1 MRQSRRPVARSSLF
15 VAAFLALFAFRP
27 SIAGAAPTQ
36 APQPGVTGSIDLSV
50 EPDDAAVLVD
60 GTAARPGLSELP
72 VGRHRLQ
79 VRRFGYAEKSLD
91 FEVREKNTTRLS
103 VALGKAPFAIQ
114 GFGFSRKTFNPNVA
128 GAIASTDLAFRAAS
142 RGSARA
148 EIRNSEGRV
157 VASFEFPDIEDWSQ
171 SRKWDGLGSDG
182 RPLPDGIYSARLVAK
197 GEGPGTPIEAEAQVF
212 IDSDLI
218 DVLPAD
224 TVPTETKSVPIPVP
238 LGSQPPQINP
248 PDGRIQTLKVENTLK
263 KKIGSI
269 QIYCTSRSARNWSDD
284 TPSARIYIDRDEI
297 DWNWVPYLGDLEEG
311 SHYIEVRMP
320 GYYPLGHWFMLAEK
334 TLYTI
339 QFSPTRITGSIDL
352 DVEPKDS
359 AVILD
364 GAAAKPGLSELPVG
378 GHRLE
383 VRRFGYVERDLHV
396 EVQEKETAKLRVAL
410 EKAPFAIQ
418 GFGFARNMF
427 NPRSAGA
434 LSATTLE
441 FRATGPGSARVE
453 IRGPDDQAVASF
465 DFPDIE
471 DWSQS
476 RSWDGLG
483 SDGQPLPEGRY
494 TARLVAK
501 AAGSEETIDAE
512 AQAWIDPSLVVRPSG
527 VASATPGLLFM
538 PDPVPSA
545 TGASSV
551 EVFYFVP
558 PKSSWSSSGES
569 AFGIAGAFSVANG
582 IELGLHAAAELGTEA
597 ASAGDLDGSVL
608 LALMGDKTTA
618 WSGAFF
624 FRGGYSSIG
633 VPAMPASGSLVEAAL
648 PLGARL
654 GSVSEEADAR
664 FAFAPGLRAD
674 FSTTTTWIAT
684 CRSALWLE
692 GRKFRA
698 GVSGELPLDF
708 SGGRASIFRW
718 VDAALEGRLMLGG
731 FDLAGYATAEF
742 PPGETPAFGLGLG
755 LGLLF

>member
-157 VASFEFPDIEDWSQ
+157 VASFE
-171 SRKWDGLGSDG
+171 
-182 RPLPDGIYSARLVAK
+182 
-197 GEGPGTPIEAEAQVF
+197 
-212 IDSDLI
+212 
-218 DVLPAD
+218 
-224 TVPTETKSVPIPVP
+224 
-238 LGSQPPQINP
+238 
-248 PDGRIQTLKVENTLK
+248 
-263 KKIGSI
+263 
-269 QIYCTSRSARNWSDD
+269 
-284 TPSARIYIDRDEI
+284 
-297 DWNWVPYLGDLEEG
+297 
-311 SHYIEVRMP
+311 
-320 GYYPLGHWFMLAEK
+320 
-334 TLYTI
+334 
-339 QFSPTRITGSIDL
+339 
-352 DVEPKDS
+352 
-359 AVILD
+359 
-364 GAAAKPGLSELPVG
+364 
-378 GHRLE
+378 
-383 VRRFGYVERDLHV
+383 
-396 EVQEKETAKLRVAL
+396 
-410 EKAPFAIQ
+410 
-418 GFGFARNMF
+418 
-427 NPRSAGA
+427 
-434 LSATTLE
+434 
-441 FRATGPGSARVE
+441 
-453 IRGPDDQAVASF
+453 
-465 DFPDIE
+465 FPDIE